1 MAQKRQELEK
11 ELVVL
16 AQKGA
21 FGLIAQNLEDYEYFV
36 RFPSL
41 SLHARGDD
49 VFRVATLH
57 AFVMPRTCAAQCAE
71 NPKDSQP
78 LYSAHL
84 LTYPIEN
91 EIHSARF
98 LWRRIPKKI
107 KETDPELNAIWTIG
121 QNVWNKKYTEI
132 YQSAQAYNWSPGT
145 VLFVQA
151 FVEKFRERT
160 FKLVSSAYSNI
171 STADLATLLG
181 LGEQD
186 AIKRTIMPAPSPF
199 SDDQLSSSSVRD

>member
-16 AQKGA
+16 AQKGS
-21 FGLIAQNLEDYEYFV
+21 FSLIAQHLEDYEYF
-36 RFPSL
+36 
-41 SLHARGDD
+41 
-49 VFRVATLH
+49 
-57 AFVMPRTCAAQCAE
+57 CAE

-84 LTYPIEN
+84 LTYLIEN

-107 KETDPELNAIWTIG
+107 KEADPELNAIWTIG

-160 FKLVSSAYSNI
+160 FKLVSNAYSNI
-171 STADLATLLG
+171 STGDLATLLG
-181 LGEQD
+181 LSEQD
-186 AIKRTIMPAPSPF
+186 AIKLAVQHGWTHDAATGSVAPRAIVAETRQGASLA
-199 SDDQLSSSSVRD
+199 QLQQLTDYVCFLEEN

>member
-1 MAQKRQELEK
+1 MQ
-11 ELVVL
+11 
-16 AQKGA
+16 G
-21 FGLIAQNLEDYEYFV
+21 
-36 RFPSL
+36 
-41 SLHARGDD
+41 GDD
-49 VFRVATLH
+49 AFEGCTSCYCYAAPCTRV
-57 AFVMPRTCAAQCAE
+57 AQCAE

-84 LTYPIEN
+84 LTYLIEN

-199 SDDQLSSSSVRD
+199 SDDSSCRRPLYATDLFRCVLPPLRSGGAARLDA